1 MSEFLDYEDIVPE
14 LYHAI
19 TINND
24 GIITGMH
31 ESKEPITALQFYNN
45 PWLHGD
51 IVRGVSAVSEYT
63 EGVHID
69 CYDEA
74 GKYKGHVWAIQN
86 GYAAMPPGY
95 EIIDGELIESAPP
108 EGTPLN
114 PSLEERL
121 NSLKRENEQDSKIN
135 TLVFRALAQ
144 TDVITPADALD
155 NAGMFPLWA
164 DNIGQRAEAGSYWR
178 HADKLYRVNVGQ
190 GHTIQADWPPDQA
203 VSLFS
208 LSANPADEWPE
219 WIQPTGAH
227 NAYGKG
233 AKVAHNGK
241 RWISTA
247 DGNVWEPGVYGWEVS
262 V

>member
-1 MSEFLDYEDIVPE
+1 MSEFENISPD
-14 LYHAI
+14 LYYAI
-19 TINND
+19 TINEA
-24 GIITGMH
+24 GIITGRH
-31 ESKEPITALQFYNN
+31 EDTKPITAMQFYNN

-51 IVRGVSAVSEYT
+51 IVRGVSVVSEYT

-69 CYDEA
+69 CYDET

-86 GYAAMPPGY
+86 GYTAMPPGY
-95 EIIDGELIESAPP
+95 EIIDGELIESVPP

-144 TDVITPADALD
+144 TDVIKAADALD

-164 DNIGQRAEAGSYWR
+164 ESIGQRAEAGSYWQ
-178 HADKLYRVNVGQ
+178 HADKLFRVNAGQ

-203 VSLFS
+203 ASLFS
-208 LSANPADEWPE
+208 LAANPAEEWPE

-227 NAYGKG
+227 NAYKKGDKVTYKGKMY
-233 AKVAHNGK
+233 
-241 RWISTA
+241 ISKIEA
-247 DGNVWEPGVYGWEVS
+247 NVWAPDAYPAGWEVQ
-262 V
+262 